1 MGSSSLPGELKHQV
15 KGFGPNWVWVG
26 FMFLFLFLSRL
37 ICVLLTPFLKV
48 EAIAGWMESVAK
60 TLPKRGYEQA
70 CGIWNGQDYIPILRQ
85 MGITVM
91 TFEIISVS
99 TIPFVTHHLIL

>member
-1 MGSSSLPGELKHQV
+1 
-15 KGFGPNWVWVG
+15 
-26 FMFLFLFLSRL
+26 
-37 ICVLLTPFLKV
+37 
-48 EAIAGWMESVAK
+48 MESVAK

-99 TIPFVTHHLIL
+99 TIPFITHHLIL